1 MRPIVSLHP
10 KGATMLDDYTRHLRR
25 RRLSPRTIHLRTYW
39 IERLARTHD
48 LATVTLEQ
56 LEDYVY
62 SGDWSQNTQQ
72 TLVASLRSYFQ
83 WAQTVGVRDDNPTH
97 DLLRIRITDHPTR
110 RIASDTAI
118 RNGIRKATRPE
129 EAMLRLGAECGLR
142 VSEIAALHRND
153 RDGEWLTFTGKG
165 AKVRTVHI
173 EPELAECLD
182 WIEQNSMRWG
192 YYFPGR
198 SGGHAHL
205 TTIWRHIRN
214 LIDLNPHALR
224 RRAGTTV
231 YRGTGKDV
239 RVAQSFLGH
248 ASIVTT
254 QDYLEVEREDLLI
267 AGAAARLAA

>member
-1 MRPIVSLHP
+1 
-10 KGATMLDDYTRHLRR
+10 MLDNYIRHLRR
-25 RRLSPRTIHLRTYW
+25 RRLSPRTIHLRLYW
-39 IERLARTHD
+39 IRRLARTHN
-48 LATVTLEQ
+48 LHTVTLEQ
-56 LEDYVY
+56 LEDYLY

-72 TLVASLRSYFQ
+72 TLVASMRVYFQ
-83 WAQTVGVRDDNPTH
+83 WAQTVGIRDDNPAA
-97 DLLRIRITDHPTR
+97 DLHRIRITEHPVR

-118 RNGIRKATRPE
+118 RNGIDNATRPE

-142 VSEIAALHRND
+142 VSEIAALHRTD
-153 RDGEWLTFTGKG
+153 RDGEWLTFAGKG
-165 AKVRTVHI
+165 SKIRTVHI
-173 EPELAECLD
+173 EPELAAALD

-198 SGGHAHL
+198 SGGHAHP
-205 TTIWRHIRN
+205 TTIWRRIRN
-214 LIDLNPHALR
+214 LIDINPHALR

-254 QDYLEVEREDLLI
+254 QEYLEVEREDLLI

>member
-1 MRPIVSLHP
+1 
-10 KGATMLDDYTRHLRR
+10 MLTEYTRHLRR

-39 IERLARTHD
+39 IHRLARTHN

-56 LEDYVY
+56 LERFVE
-62 SGDWSQNTQQ
+62 SGVWSQNTQQ
-72 TLVASLRSYFQ
+72 TVVASLRLYFQ
-83 WAQTVGVRDDNPTH
+83 WAHREGVRPDNPAD
-97 DLLRIRITDHPTR
+97 DLLRIRVTEHPNR
-110 RIASDTAI
+110 RIASDLTI
-118 RNGIRKATRPE
+118 RRGIEHATTPE

-142 VSEIAALHRND
+142 VSEIASLHRND

-165 AKVRTVHI
+165 SKVRTVHV
-173 EPELAECLD
+173 EPELAACLD
-182 WIEQNSMRWG
+182 WIEHHSMRWG

-198 SGGHAHL
+198 SGGHAHE

-214 LIDLNPHALR
+214 LIDLNPHSLR

-254 QDYLEVEREDLLI
+254 QDYLEVEREDLLL